1 MSLKYRVAGPAGS
14 SGGQPLHKVW
24 IDMIRNRTVYAL
36 LGAAFLATACGGAS
50 AEADHDEMDDMDAAA
65 GGAGAA
71 MAMGGPEDS
80 CFLARGT
87 LAEATARPSPLK
99 AIHLSGDAGVLCWG
113 APAMKGRTIFGE
125 LENYGETWR
134 MGANEATALHL
145 TSAITLGG
153 VALEPGSY
161 SLYAVPG
168 MDSWEIFVN
177 SNAERWGIPID
188 DGVMSTNVGSFTV
201 NPEATSAPVETLTYR
216 SAGGVL
222 TMEWENTRLSMPM
235 GM

>member
-1 MSLKYRVAGPAGS
+1 
-14 SGGQPLHKVW
+14 
-24 IDMIRNRTVYAL
+24 MIRNRTVYAL
-36 LGAAFLATACGGAS
+36 LGAAFLVTACGGA
-50 AEADHDEMDDMDAAA
+50 ADEADQGDMGDMDAAA
-65 GGAGAA
+65 GGAETA
-71 MAMGGPEDS
+71 MASSGPEAS

-87 LAEATARPSPLK
+87 LAEAAERPSPLM
-99 AIHLSGDAGVLCWG
+99 AAQLSGDVGVICWG
-113 APAMKGRTIFGE
+113 APSMNGRTIFGE
-125 LENYGETWR
+125 LENYDETWR

-153 VALEPGSY
+153 VDLEPGSY

-168 MDSWEIFVN
+168 TDSWEVFVN

-188 DGVMSTNVGSFTV
+188 DGIMAANVGSFTV
-201 NPEATSAPVETLTYR
+201 NPEMMTDPVETLMFS

-222 TMEWENTRLSMPM
+222 TMEWENTRLSIPM